1 MEVLNSPLSRS
12 KANHATSLPRR
23 PWALS
28 AALVLLIIST
38 ALLPFAAAQP
48 ATAQVTSQSG
58 GNKFVWAVG
67 GSIVQHPIPEAN
79 AEPWSIASDRQGNLW
94 FVEQG
99 TNQLGKYNPA
109 AGSFTQFQ
117 IPTNHSTPD
126 SVAVDSEGNV
136 WFAELTANRL
146 GELAAGSSAIVEF
159 EVPGIAVSLGSTV
172 QTVPCGP
179 GAVIADPSGAVWV
192 ACLFSNQLDQFI
204 PAKGAFNSFDLP
216 VFQSAPAGMVL
227 DGKGN
232 LWFTAADANM
242 LGEAVVSQLRN
253 GTSQGITEFAPL
265 NQTYDFKLSHPT
277 SFTGSTEV
285 VSSSLPSPSGIAI
298 DQKGQIW
305 VTEHVD
311 SSFDSYNVATK
322 SLVKYWTT
330 QTFGANGYS
339 VTFPNGIAIDSSGVV
354 WIGEHYGNRVAEFLP
369 SSGVMTEYPVP
380 CCKSAIAGVYSVAL
394 APDGRLWFV
403 EIGGDAIGEISPAQT
418 SASLSLTVPA
428 SSFSLGTR
436 GRITVPLTFA
446 QEGGNSTALSLSVS
460 GVTGTGGLQNM
471 TAEFGGPT
479 LLLQS
484 GGRAVTNMTLALD
497 GLNPGIYYLTLGA
510 TNKAGVIY
518 SAVLKLTVT
527 SGGSS
532 QLWLLFP
539 LAAVSAVVAGLAGLV
554 LARRSHGTRRRTRS
568 LRDPRRRTRASTTTA
583 RPTAA

>member
-1 MEVLNSPLSRS
+1 M
-12 KANHATSLPRR
+12 TSLPRR
-23 PWALS
+23 PWTLS
-28 AALVLLIIST
+28 AALALLILST
-38 ALLPFAAAQP
+38 ALLPFAVAPQ

-58 GNKFVWAVG
+58 GAKFEWAVG

-99 TNQLGKYNPA
+99 TNQLGEYNPVS
-109 AGSFTQFQ
+109 GNFTQFQ
-117 IPTNHSTPD
+117 IPTNNSTPD
-126 SVAVDSEGNV
+126 AVAVDSKGDV

-146 GELAAGSSAIVEF
+146 GELAAGGSSIVEF
-159 EVPGIAVSLGSTV
+159 EIPGIAVSLGSTV

-179 GAVIADPSGAVWV
+179 GAVLADPSGAVWV

-204 PAKGAFNSFDLP
+204 PAQGAFNSFYLP

-265 NQTYDFKLSHPT
+265 NQTYDYRLSHPT
-277 SFTGSTEV
+277 SFTGTTEV
-285 VSSSLPSPSGIAI
+285 ISSSLPSPSGIAI
-298 DQKGQIW
+298 DQKGGLW
-305 VTEHVD
+305 MTEHVD

-330 QTFGANGYS
+330 QTFDANGYS
-339 VTFPNGIAIDSSGVV
+339 VTFPNGIAIGSSGAV

-403 EIGGDAIGEISPAQT
+403 EIGGDAIGEMSPAQT
-418 SASLSLTVPA
+418 SSSLSLTVPA
-428 SSFSLGTR
+428 SSYSLGTA
-436 GRITVPLTFA
+436 GRVTVPLTFS
-446 QEGGNSTALSLSVS
+446 QEGGNSTVLSLSMS
-460 GVTGTGGLQNM
+460 GVTGTGSLQNM
-471 TAEFGGPT
+471 TAEFGGST
-479 LLLQS
+479 LALQP
-484 GGRAVTNMTLALD
+484 GGQAETNMTLALD

-510 TNKAGVIY
+510 TTQAGVIY
-518 SAVLKLTVT
+518 SAILKLTVT

-532 QLWLLFP
+532 QLWLLVP
-539 LAAVSAVVAGLAGLV
+539 LAVVSAVVAGLGGLV
-554 LARRSHGTRRRTRS
+554 LARRSHGARRRTRP
-568 LRDPRRRTRASTTTA
+568 LRDPRRMNRTSTATA